1 MPKSLGIMIIAEAHA
16 TRCKFLNGIQTT
28 LSTFAGWGEF
38 ADVEGSLFDLSATT
52 SRKALLGPSICR
64 AARLVSSRLVLF
76 GSSSVCQAKRD
87 GWDQGETILLAL
99 VEHTP

>member
-1 MPKSLGIMIIAEAHA
+1 MIIAEAHA

-64 AARLVSSRLVLF
+64 AARLVSSRLVL
-76 GSSSVCQAKRD
+76 SRASVNYSD
-87 GWDQGETILLAL
+87 VPPHLAEIHL
-99 VEHTP
+99 CNA